1 MSLKPKI
8 IQIEKVPE
16 NKDAEAW
23 TKFNQ
28 KINDLANEGYMVAF
42 TTVTY
47 IVLTKKTAST
57 RREE

>member
-1 MSLKPKI
+1 MSLKHKI

-16 NKDAEAW
+16 KKDAEAW

-28 KINDLANEGYMVAF
+28 KINELANQGYVVSF
-42 TTVTY
+42 TTETY

>member
-42 TTVTY
+42 TTETY

>member
-1 MSLKPKI
+1 MSLKPKS

-16 NKDAEAW
+16 NNEAEAW

-28 KINDLANEGYMVAF
+28 KINDLANEGYTVSF

-47 IVLTKKTAST
+47 IVLIKKTAST

>member
-16 NKDAEAW
+16 NNGAKAW
-23 TKFNQ
+23 TTFDQ
-28 KINDLANEGYMVAF
+28 KINDLANEGFSVAF
-42 TTVTY
+42 TTVAY
-47 IVLTKKTAST
+47 IVLTKKSAST

>member
-16 NKDAEAW
+16 NKDSEAW

-28 KINDLANEGYMVAF
+28 KINDLANEGYTVAF

-47 IVLTKKTAST
+47 IILTKKTAST

>member
-8 IQIEKVPE
+8 IQIEKVPKVNDTE
-16 NKDAEAW
+16 TW

-28 KINDLANEGYMVAF
+28 KINDLANQGYTVSS
-42 TTVTY
+42 TTETY
-47 IVLTKKTAST
+47 IVLIKKTVSV